1 MISYLKQSSRIYKNL
16 TDDQTNQF
24 LKQFK
29 ERRGYLFSSP
39 VNWKNLSVNT
49 GRYFKLM

>member
-1 MISYLKQSSRIYKNL
+1 MMISYLKQSSRIYKNL

-29 ERRGYLFSSP
+29 EGRGYLFSSP
-39 VNWKNLSVNT
+39 IN
-49 GRYFKLM
+49 